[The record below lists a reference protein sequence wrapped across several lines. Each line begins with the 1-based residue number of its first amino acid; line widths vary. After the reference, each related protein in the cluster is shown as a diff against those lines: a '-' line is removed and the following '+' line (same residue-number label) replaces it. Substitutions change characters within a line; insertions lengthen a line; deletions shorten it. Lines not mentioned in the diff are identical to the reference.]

1 MTTVG
6 VSFEAP
12 VPWFPLPARLAVLL
26 SGRGSNFEALAD
38 ACDSGALPARIVL
51 VLSDR
56 TDAAG
61 LEKARARGLAAAA
74 EERGAETR
82 AAHEARLAAR
92 IEASGADLVCLA
104 GFMRVLSPA
113 FVARFERR
121 IVNVHPSLLP
131 AFPGLEAQRQAVEHG
146 VKVAGATVHLVDAG
160 TDTGPIAGQE
170 AVSVRPGDD
179 AERLAARI
187 LEAEHRVYPTTLA
200 ALLAGGWTVEG
211 RRLRFPDPDRAE
223 G

>member
-1 MTTVG
+1 MTAVG

-26 SGRGSNFEALAD
+26 SGRGSNFVALAD
-38 ACDSGALPARIVL
+38 ACESGELPARIVL

-56 TDAAG
+56 ADAAG
-61 LEKARARGLAAAA
+61 LARARARGLEAAV
-74 EERGAETR
+74 EERGGEPR
-82 AAHEARLAAR
+82 AAHEERLAAR
-92 IEASGADLVCLA
+92 IEAAGADVVCLA
-104 GFMRVLSPA
+104 GFMRVLSPT

-131 AFPGLEAQRQAVEHG
+131 AFPGLEAQRQAFDHG

-170 AVSVRPGDD
+170 AVAVRPGDD
-179 AERLAARI
+179 AKRLAARI
-187 LEAEHRVYPTTLA
+187 LEAEHRLYPSTLA
-200 ALLAGGWTVEG
+200 ALLAGGWAVEG
-211 RRLRFPDPDRAE
+211 RRLRFPDPEPAE

>member
-1 MTTVG
+1 MTAVG

-26 SGRGSNFEALAD
+26 SGRGSNFVALAD
-38 ACDSGALPARIVL
+38 ACESGALPARIVL

-56 TDAAG
+56 ADAAG
-61 LEKARARGLAAAA
+61 LARARARGLEAAL
-74 EERGAETR
+74 EERGGETR

-92 IEASGADLVCLA
+92 IEEAGADVVCLA

-121 IVNVHPSLLP
+121 VVNVHPSLLP
-131 AFPGLEAQRQAVEHG
+131 AFPGLEAQHQAFEHG

-170 AVSVRPGDD
+170 AVAVGPGDD

-187 LEAEHRVYPTTLA
+187 LEVEHRLYPATLA
-200 ALLAGGWTVEG
+200 ALLAGGWSIEG
-211 RRLRFPDPDRAE
+211 RRLRFSGPGSVEA
-223 G
+223 

>member
-1 MTTVG
+1 MSALGG
-6 VSFEAP
+6 VRFVAP

-26 SGRGSNFEALAD
+26 SGRGSNLEALAD
-38 ACDSGALPARIVL
+38 ACARGELPARIVL

-56 TDAAG
+56 ADARGVA
-61 LEKARARGLAAAA
+61 KAAARGLATAV
-74 EERGAETR
+74 EERGQGEKR
-82 AAHEARLAAR
+82 AAHEDRLATR
-92 IEASGADLVCLA
+92 VEASGADLVCLA

-131 AFPGLEAQRQAVEHG
+131 AFPGLEAQKQALEHG

-170 AVSVRPGDD
+170 SVPVLPGDD

-187 LEAEHRVYPTTLA
+187 LEVEHRLYAGTLA
-200 ALLAGGWTVEG
+200 RLLEGGWTVEG
-211 RRLRFPDPDRAE
+211 RRLAFPC
-223 G
+223 

>member
-1 MTTVG
+1 MTAVG
-6 VSFEAP
+6 VPFVAP
-12 VPWFPLPARLAVLL
+12 APWFPLPARLAVLL
-26 SGRGSNFEALAD
+26 SGRGSNLEALAG
-38 ACDSGALPARIVL
+38 ACDAGTLPARIVL

-56 TDAAG
+56 ADAAG
-61 LEKARARGLAAAA
+61 LAKARARGIEAVV
-74 EERGAETR
+74 EERSGETR

-92 IEASGADLVCLA
+92 IEAAGADIVSLA

-131 AFPGLEAQRQAVEHG
+131 AFPGLEAQRQAFEHG

-170 AVSVRPGDD
+170 AVAVRPGDD
-179 AERLAARI
+179 AGRLAARI
-187 LEAEHRVYPTTLA
+187 LEVEHRLYPATLA

-211 RRLRFPDPDRAE
+211 RRLAFPAGAPVE
-223 G
+223 E

>member
-1 MTTVG
+1 MTAVG
-6 VSFEAP
+6 GSFRAP

-56 TDAAG
+56 ADAAG
-61 LEKARARGLAAAA
+61 LEKARARGIAAAV
-74 EERGAETR
+74 EERGGEPR
-82 AAHEARLAAR
+82 AAHEARLAGR
-92 IEASGADLVCLA
+92 IRSAGTDVVCLA

-113 FVARFERR
+113 FVERFERR

-131 AFPGLEAQRQAVEHG
+131 AFPGLEAQRQAFEHG

-170 AVSVRPGDD
+170 AVPVRPGED
-179 AERLAARI
+179 AANLAARI
-187 LEAEHRVYPTTLA
+187 LEAEHRLYPATLA
-200 ALLAGGWTVEG
+200 ALLDGGWVIEG
-211 RRLRFPDPDRAE
+211 RCLRFPAPGNTEA
-223 G
+223 